1 MVRVTSQNRI
11 LRSAAAL
18 LMIGRVRAACHRAAR
33 LVPRDRAV
41 VV

>member
-18 LMIGRVRAACHRAAR
+18 LMI
-33 LVPRDRAV
+33 AV
-41 VV
+41 FVLLAIALPAWCLATGLWW

>member
-18 LMIGRVRAACHRAAR
+18 LMIGVFV
-33 LVPRDRAV
+33 LLAV
-41 VV
+41 ALPAWCVSSGLWW

>member
-18 LMIGRVRAACHRAAR
+18 LMI
-33 LVPRDRAV
+33 AV
-41 VV
+41 FVLLAIALPSWCLATGLWW

>member
-18 LMIGRVRAACHRAAR
+18 LMI
-33 LVPRDRAV
+33 AV
-41 VV
+41 FVLLAIALPAWCLSTGLWW